1 MSDETGFDPDIA
13 EWLRRRALD
22 PTAADPSVAGARVHA
37 RAVNERSRSLLADP
51 PVPAAERDTV
61 LETAAGPVPVRVIEP
76 ATRFTDAT
84 VLFFHGGGWIAGDLD
99 THLQHM
105 RRLAVE
111 TGSTVVGVDYRL
123 APEHPCPA
131 AFDDCLA
138 ATLHVAAAGSGRT
151 AVAGDSAGG
160 QLAASV
166 AIACRDRGVPLAAQ
180 LLIVPVTDVL
190 GGYAD
195 AAVNARYPSR
205 AQRAEGYGLTLEG
218 MRWFAELYAP
228 PGGGEGWEVSPLRAA
243 DLAGVAPAAVHT
255 SGFDVLR
262 DEGNAYAAALRDA
275 GVPVVHRE
283 WPTLNHGFFGLGGV
297 SATADEAAR
306 QAAADLRG
314 LLTVGRAETAGQGAD
329 TAAANREVIH

>member
-1 MSDETGFDPDIA
+1 MTDGFDPDIA

-22 PTAADPSVAGARVHA
+22 PTAADASVAGARTHA
-37 RAVNERSRSLLADP
+37 RAVNERSRGLLQDP

-61 LETAAGPVPVRVIEP
+61 LETAGGPVPVRVTEP
-76 ATRFTDAT
+76 AARRTDAT
-84 VLFFHGGGWIAGDLD
+84 IMFFHGGGWIAGDLD

-105 RRLAVE
+105 RRLAAE

-123 APEHPCPA
+123 APEHPYPA

-138 ATLHVAAAGSGRT
+138 ATLHVAGAPAGRL

-166 AIACRDRGVPLAAQ
+166 ALACRDQGIPLAAQ
-180 LLIVPVTDVL
+180 LLVVPVTDVL

-195 AAVNARYPSR
+195 AGVNARYPSR
-205 AQRAEGYGLTLEG
+205 QERAEGYGLTLAG
-218 MRWFAELYAP
+218 MRWFAGLYAS
-228 PGGGEGWEVSPLRAA
+228 PGDGWQVSPLRAP

-255 SGFDVLR
+255 AGFDPLR
-262 DEGNAYAAALRDA
+262 DEGNAYAAALRAA

-297 SATADEAAR
+297 SATAERAAR

-314 LLTVGRAETAGQGAD
+314 LLATGQDA
-329 TAAANREVIH
+329 TAATNRDVIH

>member
-1 MSDETGFDPDIA
+1 MTDGTGFDPDIA
-13 EWLRRRALD
+13 EWLRQRALD
-22 PTAADPSVAGARVHA
+22 PTAADASVEGARIHS
-37 RAVNERSRSLLADP
+37 RAVNERSRALLADP
-51 PVPAAERDTV
+51 PVPAAEHDIV
-61 LETAAGPVPVRVIEP
+61 LATAAGPVPARVTEP

-84 VLFFHGGGWIAGDLD
+84 VMFFHGGGWIAGDLG

-123 APEHPCPA
+123 APEHPYPA

-138 ATLHVAAAGSGRT
+138 ATLHVAEASAGLL

-166 AIACRDRGVPLAAQ
+166 ALACRDRGVPLAAQ
-180 LLIVPVTDVL
+180 LLVVPVTDVT

-195 AAVNARYPSR
+195 PGVNGRHPSR
-205 AQRAEGYGLTLEG
+205 REREEGYGLTLAG
-218 MRWFAELYAP
+218 MRRFSELYAP
-228 PGGGEGWEVSPLRAA
+228 PGRGDDWRVSPLRAA

-255 SGFDVLR
+255 AGFDPLR
-262 DEGNAYAAALRDA
+262 DEGNAYAAALRSA
-275 GVPVVHRE
+275 GVPVIHRE

-297 SATADEAAR
+297 SATAERAAR

-314 LLTVGRAETAGQGAD
+314 LLTTGQDA

>member
-1 MSDETGFDPDIA
+1 MTDGSDPDIA
-13 EWLRRRALD
+13 EWLRQRALD
-22 PTAADPSVAGARVHA
+22 PTAADASVAGARIHA
-37 RAVNERSRSLLADP
+37 RAVNERSRGLLQDP
-51 PVPAAERDTV
+51 PVPAAERDIV
-61 LETAAGPVPVRVIEP
+61 LETAGGSVPVRVTEP

-84 VLFFHGGGWIAGDLD
+84 IMFFHGGGWIAGDLD

-123 APEHPCPA
+123 APEHPYPA

-138 ATLHVAAAGSGRT
+138 ATLHVAGASAGRL

-166 AIACRDRGVPLAAQ
+166 ALACRDQGIPLAAQ
-180 LLIVPVTDVL
+180 LLVVPVTDVM

-195 AAVNARYPSR
+195 SAVNARYPSR
-205 AQRAEGYGLTLEG
+205 QERADGYGLTLAG
-218 MRWFAELYAP
+218 MRWFADLYTAP
-228 PGGGEGWEVSPLRAA
+228 GDAWQVSPLRAP

-255 SGFDVLR
+255 AGFDPLR
-262 DEGNAYAAALRDA
+262 DEGNAYAAALRAA

-297 SATADEAAR
+297 SATAEEAAR

-314 LLTVGRAETAGQGAD
+314 LLTTGQDA
-329 TAAANREVIH
+329 TAAANRDVIH

>member
-1 MSDETGFDPDIA
+1 MTGGTRFDPDIA
-13 EWLRRRALD
+13 EWIRQRALD
-22 PTAADPSVAGARVHA
+22 PTAADASVEGVRIHA
-37 RAVNERSRSLLADP
+37 RAVNERSRGLLKDP
-51 PVPAAERDTV
+51 PVPAAERDIV
-61 LETAAGPVPVRVIEP
+61 LETAGGPVPARVTEP

-84 VLFFHGGGWIAGDLD
+84 IMFFHGGGWIAGDMR

-123 APEHPCPA
+123 APEHPFPA

-138 ATLHVAAAGSGRT
+138 ATLHVAGTAAGRT

-166 AIACRDRGVPLAAQ
+166 ALACRDREVPLAAQ
-180 LLIVPVTDVL
+180 LLVVPVTDVA

-195 AAVNARYPSR
+195 PGVNARHPSR
-205 AQRAEGYGLTLEG
+205 REREDGYGLTLVG
-218 MRWFAELYAP
+218 MRRFAELYAP
-228 PGGGEGWEVSPLRAA
+228 PGDDWRVSPLRAA

-255 SGFDVLR
+255 AGFDPLR
-262 DEGNAYAAALRDA
+262 DEGGAYAAALRAA

-283 WPTLNHGFFGLGGV
+283 WPALNHGFFGLGGV
-297 SATADEAAR
+297 SATADRAAR

-314 LLTVGRAETAGQGAD
+314 LLTTGQDA